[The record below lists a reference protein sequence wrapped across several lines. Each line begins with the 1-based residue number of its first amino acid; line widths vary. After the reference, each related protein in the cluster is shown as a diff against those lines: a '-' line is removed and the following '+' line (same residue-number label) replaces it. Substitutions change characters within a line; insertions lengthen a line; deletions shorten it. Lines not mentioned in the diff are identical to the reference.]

1 MTEAAARLPLARN
14 PLKLRPPP
22 FVALAYVLGPAAG
35 LTVLWL
41 LMLLDVIV
49 EPGRGY
55 SGMALLTFAFF
66 YVYLVI
72 IGVAVC
78 VVFELVFIT
87 PLLVAFQRH
96 RWRWLNG
103 WTGAGIGF
111 ALGFLAALV
120 VVVAL
125 PPLPNQT
132 DWGMATLVNGHRTA
146 AGWVLALAACAVVGV
161 VGLVAAGVFRVIAV
175 QHDPEAAP

>member
-1 MTEAAARLPLARN
+1 MSDATNPRRN

-22 FVALAYVLGPAAG
+22 FVALGYVLGPAAG

-55 SGMALLTFAFF
+55 SGMALLSFAFF
-66 YVYLVI
+66 YVYLII

-103 WTGAGIGF
+103 WTGALIGF
-111 ALGFLAALV
+111 ALAFAASLLV
-120 VVVAL
+120 IVLLL
-125 PPLPNQT
+125 PAPDQT
-132 DWGMATLVNGHRTA
+132 DWGMRTLIAGHRTA
-146 AGWVLALAACAVVGV
+146 AGWWLALAASAVVGV

-175 QHDPEAAP
+175 QRDPEAATP